1 MNEAGI
7 QKKTAWT
14 APGPNEPLFIAE
26 SPEMQEIKTL
36 AARASGGDAKVLVTG
51 ESGVGK
57 DVVACFIHAR
67 SNRSQRPFVAVNCA
81 AFSETLL
88 ESELFG
94 HVRGSFTGAH
104 RDKIGKLQQAHKGT
118 VFLDE
123 VGEMSLPMQALLLR
137 FLESGEIQPVGAD
150 GGGTKVDVRVI
161 SATNRDLPALIASG
175 QFREDLMYRIR
186 VIHLQVPP
194 LRARREDIRPLI
206 EFTIQRSGRP
216 LKQSDEA
223 MQALEQYRWPG
234 NVRQLQ
240 NMIEQLS
247 WMSAKDTVSLD
258 DLPGA
263 LRTPAGTG
271 ILPARERRRQ
281 VADDLYHGLVTGV
294 YSFWDHTYPLFMN
307 RLPIANAE
315 TAQLGVWVTE
325 HSNGNVSRQRGRRS
339 LRLEIAKSRPARS
352 RQPCSRVGTH
362 HRALH
367 VGAHMVHEVSDR
379 RRVRE
384 QARRGQEGTTRGRSL
399 ATCCRLELVR
409 SCRASGRWCRR
420 LAAW

>member
-14 APGPNEPLFIAE
+14 VPGPNEPLFIAE
-26 SPEMQEIKTL
+26 SPAMQEIKTL

-57 DVVACFIHAR
+57 DVVARFIHAR
-67 SNRSQRPFVAVNCA
+67 SNRSPRPFVAVNCA

-123 VGEMSLPMQALLLR
+123 VGEMSLRMQALLLR

-161 SATNRDLPALIASG
+161 SATNRDLPALIAAG

-216 LKQSDEA
+216 LKLSDEA
-223 MQALEQYRWPG
+223 MQALIQYRWPG

-247 WMSAKDTVSLD
+247 WMSSKDTVSLD
-258 DLPGA
+258 DL
-263 LRTPAGTG
+263 
-271 ILPARERRRQ
+271 
-281 VADDLYHGLVTGV
+281 YHGLITGV

-307 RLPIANAE
+307 RDVTRHDLRELVKRGLSTTCGNYRALVKLFRMPNKDYKRFLNFLAAHDCRVDFREFRTGNEHVPPPRPAKPVVDD
-315 TAQLGVWVTE
+315 TAQPTE
-325 HSNGNVSRQRGRRS
+325 AEDQETPTRATASVNG
-339 LRLEIAKSRPARS
+339 
-352 RQPCSRVGTH
+352 
-362 HRALH
+362 
-367 VGAHMVHEVSDR
+367 
-379 RRVRE
+379 
-384 QARRGQEGTTRGRSL
+384 
-399 ATCCRLELVR
+399 
-409 SCRASGRWCRR
+409 
-420 LAAW
+420 

>member
-1 MNEAGI
+1 MLRSLPTG
-7 QKKTAWT
+7 
-14 APGPNEPLFIAE
+14 G
-26 SPEMQEIKTL
+26 SPWPHKLKTL
-36 AARASGGDAKVLVTG
+36 SARAAGGDAKVLVTG

-57 DVVACFIHAR
+57 DVVARFIHAR
-67 SNRSQRPFVAVNCA
+67 SNRSPRPFVAVNCA

-123 VGEMSLPMQALLLR
+123 VGEMSLRMQALLLR

-150 GGGTKVDVRVI
+150 GGGTTVDVRVI

-186 VIHLQVPP
+186 VIHLLVPP
-194 LRARREDIRPLI
+194 LRARREDIKPLI
-206 EFTIQRSGRP
+206 EHTIQRSGRP
-216 LKQSDEA
+216 LKLSDEA

-247 WMSAKDTVSLD
+247 WMSSKDTVSLD

-263 LRTPAGTG
+263 LRIKRPRFSWTRIKGESNVHREVGKMVRSRDVVQAEGSARTEGARRATGVRADGAAAGAG
-271 ILPARERRRQ
+271 SLAPGQRWSASRKRDVVLRLLRGESLEALSREAGVEIYRLDAWRERAMAGLELGLKARHGEP
-281 VADDLYHGLVTGV
+281 VAEMLDAAKRHIGELSMEIEL
-294 YSFWDHTYPLFMN
+294 LRERARAAEQ
-307 RLPIANAE
+307 RLPLAM
-315 TAQLGVWVTE
+315 
-325 HSNGNVSRQRGRRS
+325 RRS
-339 LRLEIAKSRPARS
+339 
-352 RQPCSRVGTH
+352 
-362 HRALH
+362 
-367 VGAHMVHEVSDR
+367 R
-379 RRVRE
+379 R
-384 QARRGQEGTTRGRSL
+384 
-399 ATCCRLELVR
+399 
-409 SCRASGRWCRR
+409 
-420 LAAW
+420 

>member
-1 MNEAGI
+1 MNEAGTH
-7 QKKTAWT
+7 KKTSWT

-26 SPEMQEIKTL
+26 SAAMKEVKTL

-57 DVVACFIHAR
+57 DVVARFIHAR
-67 SNRSQRPFVAVNCA
+67 SNRSPRAFVAVNCA

-118 VFLDE
+118 IFIDE
-123 VGEMSLPMQALLLR
+123 VGEMSLRMQALLLR

-150 GGGTKVDVRVI
+150 GGGSTVDVRVI
-161 SATNRDLPALIASG
+161 SATNRDLPALIAAG
-175 QFREDLMYRIR
+175 EFREDLMYRIR
-186 VIHLQVPP
+186 VIHLIVPP

-206 EFTIQRSGRP
+206 EFTIQRGGRP
-216 LKQSDEA
+216 ITLSDEA
-223 MQALEQYRWPG
+223 MLALEQYRWPG

-307 RLPIANAE
+307 RDVTRHDLRELVKRGLATTCGNYRALVKLFRMPPKDYKRFLNFLAAHDCRVDFREFRTGNEHLPPP
-315 TAQLGVWVTE
+315 
-325 HSNGNVSRQRGRRS
+325 
-339 LRLEIAKSRPARS
+339 RPAK
-352 RQPCSRVGTH
+352 PVVDDVE
-362 HRALH
+362 RATERPSNKEPAQT
-367 VGAHMVHEVSDR
+367 G
-379 RRVRE
+379 
-384 QARRGQEGTTRGRSL
+384 G
-399 ATCCRLELVR
+399 
-409 SCRASGRWCRR
+409 
-420 LAAW
+420 